1 MGMFIPHDP
10 LHRVIFTLTR
20 EQYENALI
28 TVIERTTES
37 VKVRKARIE
46 KIRKDNELDDA
57 TYLQVVQ
64 QFSSNSRMAYYS
76 VSASSVAVCGDENGA
91 HSPPVEAKPDR
102 IIAAGVVASLM
113 AEEAEVKKEQGA
125 LATFTLH
132 LRNAKH
138 ATTIELTEDDLKF
151 LGL

>member
-1 MGMFIPHDP
+1 MGMFIAHVP
-10 LHRVIFTLTR
+10 LRLVIFTLAR
-20 EQYENALI
+20 EQYENAL
-28 TVIERTTES
+28 VLAIERTSDS

-46 KIRKDNELDDA
+46 KIRADNELDDA

-64 QFSSNSRMAYYS
+64 QFSSNSRAAYYS
-76 VSASSVAVCGDENGA
+76 IAASSAAVCAEDDEIGA
-91 HSPPVEAKPDR
+91 VADAKPDR

-113 AEEAEVKKEQGA
+113 AEETEVRKEQGA

-132 LRNAKH
+132 LRNAKS
-138 ATTIELTEDDLKF
+138 ASTIELTEDDLKF

>member
-76 VSASSVAVCGDENGA
+76 IAASNAAVCGDEDEISA
-91 HSPPVEAKPDR
+91 AVDAKPDR

-138 ATTIELTEDDLKF
+138 ASTIELTEDDLKF